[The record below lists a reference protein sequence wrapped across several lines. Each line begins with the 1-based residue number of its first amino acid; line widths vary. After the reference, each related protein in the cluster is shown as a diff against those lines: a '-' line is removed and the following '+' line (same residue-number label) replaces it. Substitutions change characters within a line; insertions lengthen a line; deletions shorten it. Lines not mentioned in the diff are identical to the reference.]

1 MEADK
6 LKDTLVDGKTKALV
20 DVLDETLAVVKKAEA
35 LVNILNDVKAEVQ
48 GKRIGDTQLVK
59 TLANTLEGTDTK
71 TLVAH

>member
-6 LKDTLVDGKTKALV
+6 LKDTLVDEKTKALV
-20 DVLDETLAVVKKAEA
+20 DVIDETLAVVKKAEA
-35 LVNILNDVKAEVQ
+35 LVNILNDVQAEVQ

>member
-20 DVLDETLAVVKKAEA
+20 DVLDETVAVVKKAEA
-35 LVNILNDVKAEVQ
+35 LVKILNDVQAAVQ
-48 GKRIGDTQLVK
+48 AKRIRDTQLVE
-59 TLANTLEGTDTK
+59 TLANTLEGMDTK